1 MKYYN
6 DSSLSI
12 KLQLV
17 NERRELFIYTRG
29 AHGLLK
35 EGVPSGVVWAA
46 KCEGRGRHL
55 SSFKTSVKQTQ
66 E

>member
-1 MKYYN
+1 MQQTI
-6 DSSLSI
+6 LS
-12 KLQLV
+12 KLQAQKK
-17 NERRELFIYTRG
+17 ERRGSLIYTRG

-35 EGVPSGVVWAA
+35 EGAPHVNQRAA

-55 SSFKTSVKQTQ
+55 SSFITNV